1 MNPESSIVF
10 QVSIWV
16 IPLLLAITLHEAAH
30 GLAARL
36 LGDDTA
42 HRMGRVTLNPLKHID
57 PFGTILLPAI
67 MIIATMNSATPFVFG
82 YAKPVPVVFANLRN
96 PRRDM
101 FLVAAAGPGAN
112 IFMAVIWTALFY
124 VTPLMP
130 DGFANWWFDMLKV
143 GLYLNLLLAVFNM
156 LPILPLDG
164 GRMLAGVLPRAYAIQ
179 FARTERYGFM
189 VLIALIF
196 ILPLIADAIGVFFH
210 PLASILLPIVDWLS
224 GLLLTILGFG

>member
-16 IPLLLAITLHEAAH
+16 VPVLLAITLHEAAH

-42 HRMGRVTLNPLKHID
+42 YRMGRVTLNPIKHID
-57 PFGTILLPAI
+57 LFGTILLPAMLI
-67 MIIATMNSATPFVFG
+67 VMKAPFVFG
-82 YAKPVPVVFANLRN
+82 YAKPVPVNFANLRH

-101 FLVAAAGPGAN
+101 IWVAAAGPAAN
-112 IFMAVIWTALFY
+112 IVMAAIWALLIH
-124 VTPLMP
+124 VAPLLPENFQDWWGSMLSN
-130 DGFANWWFDMLKV
+130 GF
-143 GLYLNLLLAVFNM
+143 YLNILLAVFNM
-156 LPILPLDG
+156 LPVLPLDG
-164 GRMLAGVLPRAYAIQ
+164 GRMLVGVLPRAYAIQ
-179 FARTERYGFM
+179 FARTEKYGFM

-196 ILPLIADAIGVFFH
+196 ILPLIANAIGVLFN
-210 PLASILLPIVDWLS
+210 PLAWILLPVVDWVG

>member
-1 MNPESSIVF
+1 MNPDSSIVF

-16 IPLLLAITLHEAAH
+16 IPVLLAITLHEAAH
-30 GLAARL
+30 GFAARL

-42 HRMGRVTLNPLKHID
+42 YRMGRVTLNPIKHID
-57 PFGTILLPAI
+57 LFGTILLPGMLI
-67 MIIATMNSATPFVFG
+67 LTGVPFVFG

-112 IFMAVIWTALFY
+112 IFMAVIWTALFH
-124 VTPLMP
+124 VMPLMP
-130 DGFANWWFDMLKV
+130 EGFADWWFDMLKV
-143 GLYLNLLLAVFNM
+143 GLYLNLVLAVFNM

-164 GRMLAGVLPRAYAIQ
+164 GRMLVGVLPRAYAIP
-179 FARTERYGFM
+179 FAKTERYGFL
-189 VLIALIF
+189 VLIGVIF
-196 ILPLIADAIGVFFH
+196 ILPLIADAFGVFFN
-210 PLASILLPIVDWLS
+210 PLAWILLPIVDWLS

>member
-16 IPLLLAITLHEAAH
+16 VPVLLAITLHEAAH

-42 HRMGRVTLNPLKHID
+42 YRMGRVTLNPIKHID
-57 PFGTILLPAI
+57 LFGTILLPAMLI
-67 MIIATMNSATPFVFG
+67 VMKAPFVFG
-82 YAKPVPVVFANLRN
+82 YAKPVPVNFANLRH

-101 FLVAAAGPGAN
+101 IWGAAAGPAAN
-112 IFMAVIWTALFY
+112 IVMAAIWALLIH
-124 VTPLMP
+124 VAPLLPENFQDWWGSMLSN
-130 DGFANWWFDMLKV
+130 GF
-143 GLYLNLLLAVFNM
+143 YLNILLAVFNM
-156 LPILPLDG
+156 LPVLPLDG
-164 GRMLAGVLPRAYAIQ
+164 GRMLVGVLPRAYAIQ
-179 FARTERYGFM
+179 FARTEKYGFM

-196 ILPLIADAIGVFFH
+196 ILPLIANAIGVLFN
-210 PLASILLPIVDWLS
+210 PLAWILLPVVDWVG